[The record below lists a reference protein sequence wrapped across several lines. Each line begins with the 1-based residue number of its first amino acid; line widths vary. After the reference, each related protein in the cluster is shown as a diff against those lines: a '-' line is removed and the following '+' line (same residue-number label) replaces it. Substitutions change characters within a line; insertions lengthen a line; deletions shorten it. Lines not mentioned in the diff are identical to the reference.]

1 MYGALSSS
9 RKRFTA
15 TYAVAESCAPAS
27 ISDTRPNSGMSFG
40 VTFAQVV
47 PPSSVTWINP
57 SSDPAQMTLVVR
69 FDGAIKKMTAYT
81 SGPFI
86 SRVMGPPDG
95 PIVLG
100 SWGVRSGL
108 IFVHGWPAFAVFQE
122 GCDPT

>member
-40 VTFAQVV
+40 VTFVQVV
-47 PPSSVTWINP
+47 PPSFVTCTNP

-69 FDGAIKKMTAYT
+69 FDGAIEKMTPYT
-81 SGPFI
+81 SGPFMW
-86 SRVMGPPDG
+86 RVMGTSDG
-95 PIVLG
+95 PLG
-100 SWGVRSGL
+100 
-108 IFVHGWPAFAVFQE
+108 FV
-122 GCDPT
+122 